1 MPQRARVTI
10 HDVARRANVS
20 VATISRVLNNSTL
33 VAKATRDRIQR
44 IAKELRYV
52 PNASARGLSTHR
64 SEMIGLLL
72 PDMFGEFFSEVIRGA
87 DQKAQENHYH
97 LLVSSS
103 HNNREEIEAAI
114 SLMRGRV
121 DGLIIMSPHTDS
133 RTLSKNLP
141 RDLPVML
148 LNCSD
153 RDRLFNSL
161 NIDNYGGAYEMVRHL
176 LEHGHRRIAIIKG
189 TEHNLDA
196 EERLRGY
203 RKALQE
209 QSVTPD
215 ATLEL
220 VGNFTDSSGYEAT
233 RNMLA
238 NGSTT
243 TAIFASNDS
252 MAIGALSAL
261 REAGVQVPGEIALAG
276 FDDIPTAAYLTPSL
290 TSVRTGI
297 NNFGALAMQQI
308 LLAVKS
314 RNTDKRDGRILP
326 ATLSIRESCGCLRKP

>member
-1 MPQRARVTI
+1 MPQRGRVTI

-33 VAKATRDRIQR
+33 VAKETRDKIQR
-44 IAKELRYV
+44 IANELKFV
-52 PNASARGLSTHR
+52 PNASARGLSIRR

-87 DQKAQENHYH
+87 DQTAQENNYH

-114 SLMRGRV
+114 RLMRGRV
-121 DGLIIMSPHTDS
+121 DGLVIMSPHTDS

-141 RDLPVML
+141 HDLPVVL
-148 LNCSD
+148 LNCSNKD
-153 RDRLFNSL
+153 HYFDSL
-161 NIDNYGGAYEMVRHL
+161 NIDNYGGAYQMVRHL
-176 LEHGHRRIAIIKG
+176 LEHGHRSIAIIKG

-196 EERLRGY
+196 EERLDGY
-203 RKALQE
+203 RNALLK
-209 QSVTPD
+209 SP
-215 ATLEL
+215 ATSDPSLEL
-220 VGNFTDSSGYEAT
+220 PGNFTDSAGYDAVRT
-233 RNMLA
+233 MLS
-238 NGSTT
+238 NGRRA

-261 REAGVQVPGEIALAG
+261 RDAGIQVPGEIALAG

-290 TSVRTGI
+290 TSVRTDI
-297 NNFGALAMQQI
+297 NNLGAMAMRQI
-308 LLAVKS
+308 LSGVKNKNNHKPEA
-314 RNTDKRDGRILP
+314 RVLP
-326 ATLSIRESCGCLRKP
+326 ALLSIRESCGCGRNS